1 MTYKLNKFFLAQNT
15 NNPSAQSISTS
26 YVEITGSKCEVKSI
40 LENPIILYKA
50 SFHMYDTSPTSGN
63 NNPFLHIKLQ
73 KSNDNFSSNI
83 VDIPGCQVNVSSDST
98 ESQEW
103 YHRAVHPM
111 FIVENFDS
119 KYLRLVIRS
128 YSADTSV
135 SLHVSTYYDAA
146 YQNVYYNPSL
156 IVMEL

>member
-1 MTYKLNKFFLAQNT
+1 MTYNLKKFFLAQNV
-15 NNPSAQSISTS
+15 NNPTAQDISTS

-40 LENPIILYKA
+40 LENPTILYKA
-50 SFHMYDTSPTSGN
+50 SFHMKDITPTTGN
-63 NNPFLHIKLQ
+63 NNPFVHIKLQ

-83 VDIPGCQVNVSSDST
+83 VDIPGCQINISSDST

-103 YHRAVHPM
+103 YHRAAHPM

-119 KYLRLVIRS
+119 NYLRLVIRA
-128 YSADTSV
+128 YSSDTSV
-135 SLHVSTYYDAA
+135 SLHVSTYYDSG
-146 YQNVYYNPSL
+146 YQDVYYNPSI